1 MSIAS
6 IDFDLIIVTP
16 MRDSIVAHTMFRS
29 CLVMI
34 SYREILVDLVFLDLQ
49 DFDVI
54 LRMNWFDEISRLL
67 CS

>member
-16 MRDSIVAHTMFRS
+16 MRDSIVANKMFRS

-34 SYREILVDLVFLDLQ
+34 GHREILVDLVFIDLQ

-54 LRMNWFDEISRLL
+54 LRMNWSDENSILL